1 MENYK
6 PLPAKI
12 DQTFRKLYSILDK
25 NNVKIE
31 YDWLGEQY
39 CHKDFQSDDYYF
51 TCYAPDNTTCTVFIH
66 SDGSIYFE
74 LAGDL
79 LITDCVSPITFRT
92 CEDVK
97 KYIKFLKIFTP
108 FM

>member
-6 PLPAKI
+6 PLPTKI
-12 DQTFRKLYSILDK
+12 DQTFRKIYSILAK
-25 NNVKIE
+25 NHVKIE
-31 YDWLGEQY
+31 YDWLSEQY
-39 CHKDFQSDDYYF
+39 CHKAFRSDDYYF
-51 TCYAPDNTTCTVFIH
+51 ICYAPDNTTCTVFIH